1 MFTIALAFSSAA
13 WALPGAEAQWSV
25 LSDGDPRIE
34 CTEVAEGPFCRSTGV
49 VSLPIAA
56 VSATLEDMAAHQ
68 HLFESIVS
76 IQVLAPDTMHIT
88 LDFPWPLADRDYVAK
103 YTRLTEGEARIYRWA
118 SVKHDKAP
126 DVDGVVRLPRMAGEW
141 RLQPEG
147 SGTRV
152 TYLWHADVLG
162 SLPAA
167 SLNKARKIAGNEA
180 LKDIRKA
187 SRAAS
192 TGG

>member
-1 MFTIALAFSSAA
+1 MFTIAIAFPSAA
-13 WALPGAEAQWSV
+13 WALPGADAQWSV
-25 LSDGDPRIE
+25 LSDNDPRIE

-49 VSLPIAA
+49 VSLPIDA
-56 VSATLEDMAAHQ
+56 VSATLEDMPAYQ
-68 HLFESIVS
+68 GLFESIVS
-76 IQVLAPDTMHIT
+76 ISELEPDTMHIT
-88 LDFPWPLADRDYVAK
+88 LDFPWPLSDRDYVAR
-103 YTRLTEGEARIYRWA
+103 YTRSTEGDARIYRWA
-118 SVKHDKAP
+118 SVKHAGAP
-126 DVDGVVRLPRMAGEW
+126 AVDGVVRLPRMAGEW

-187 SRAAS
+187 SAAAA
-192 TGG
+192 GG